1 MSYLIPYNK
10 DFMIFY
16 DLRSSKLLSGI
27 RFYRNP
33 GCNEKVGDVNGDGT
47 IDILDVVRIINI
59 ILGNPPPPAACE
71 LKAADINNDGEVN
84 ILDVIAVV
92 NMILGESYIIPWPD
106 SIDQKSPAIKV

>member
-33 GCNEKVGDVNGDGT
+33 GCSESAGDVNGDGS

-59 ILGNPPPPAACE
+59 ILENPSPPAACE

-92 NMILGESYIIPWPD
+92 NMILGDSCMIPWLN
-106 SIDQKSPAIKV
+106 SNNQKNHLL